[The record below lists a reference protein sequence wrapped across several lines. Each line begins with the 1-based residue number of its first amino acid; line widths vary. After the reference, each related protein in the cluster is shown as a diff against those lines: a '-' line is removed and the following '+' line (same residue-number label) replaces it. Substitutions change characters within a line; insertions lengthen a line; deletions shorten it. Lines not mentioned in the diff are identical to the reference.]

1 MMELLINYLAML
13 FVSIAVLYIFKN
25 LYYSK
30 KVKELQ
36 YFIICFITSMLL
48 TLLFLYV
55 GPVLRMLII
64 VLLYV
69 FISYFFFSNNVK
81 DAIVDALFIESI
93 CIISEIVYTL
103 FFLILNTNEN
113 IMVWNHSVIGTVL
126 SNIIIPVIMILIF
139 KIRIIRKLYVKFKE
153 YTNFLTKKHF
163 LFSIIFFYVIS
174 IMLFYS
180 VYYTYYSNK
189 VILFITISIVF
200 LLYTIIFY
208 LIMETSSKYENI
220 KSKYSLSIENLK
232 SYESMLDQY
241 RISNHENKNQLL
253 LIRNMIKDKK
263 TKNYIDELID
273 NKEKD
278 DSNVYNKLKRIPSSS
293 IRAVIYSKV
302 LLMNNKNI
310 NYSIDI
316 DRKLSSKDFSNI
328 SSNLSLDIC
337 NILNIFIDNAIDEV
351 GKSKNKQILI
361 EFNKDSGS
369 IEIAVSNTCDKDI
382 KLNEIYGM
390 GYSTKGDGHGYGLS
404 LAKNILDKNSSKLSN
419 KTEMVNDIF
428 TQYLYVKIK

>member
-1 MMELLINYLAML
+1 MMEILSRILGML
-13 FVSIAVLYIFKN
+13 FISFSSIYAMNKINSMKFNIKRTIFSLVIVTTTLIFNCYTPFPVTKPFVAVLTLVLVSRFILKLEMFNSLFGSIFF
-25 LYYSK
+25 
-30 KVKELQ
+30 E
-36 YFIICFITSMLL
+36 F
-48 TLLFLYV
+48 
-55 GPVLRMLII
+55 
-64 VLLYV
+64 
-69 FISYFFFSNNVK
+69 
-81 DAIVDALFIESI
+81 I
-93 CIISEIVYTL
+93 CIISENIIAIILMLFSDDNLIEWYNSPIGMIVL
-103 FFLILNTNEN
+103 NFLISFL
-113 IMVWNHSVIGTVL
+113 
-126 SNIIIPVIMILIF
+126 IIIIINLKITKQLYNKFLDFIKFMSHKSSLLIMISSF
-139 KIRIIRKLYVKFKE
+139 V
-153 YTNFLTKKHF
+153 
-163 LFSIIFFYVIS
+163 SIVILFYV
-174 IMLFYS
+174 
-180 VYYTYYSNK
+180 VYYHYYSNK
-189 VILFITISIVF
+189 LLVYITIV
-200 LLYTIIFY
+200 IIFAFY
-208 LIMETSSKYENI
+208 TFVIVAILKISSKYETI
-220 KSKYSLSIENLK
+220 KNKYTLSIENLK
-232 SYESMLDQY
+232 SYEEMLDQY

-361 EFNKDSGS
+361 EFNKDSGN
-369 IEIAVSNTCDKDI
+369 IEIAVSNTCDNDI

-404 LAKNILDKNSSKLSN
+404 LAKNILDRNSSKLFN

-428 TQYLYVKIK
+428 TQYLYVKTK

>member
-1 MMELLINYLAML
+1 MMELLINYLAIL

-139 KIRIIRKLYVKFKE
+139 KIRIIRNLYVKFKE

-428 TQYLYVKIK
+428 TQYLYVKPK